1 MRNFKLSLSTE
12 IYFGKGQIANLG
24 GLVRQYG
31 SKILL
36 VIGGRS
42 VKRYGIFDEVISQI
56 KDINY
61 IEFSG
66 VESNP
71 RLETVRKGIEICK
84 QEDIDFILAV
94 GGGSVIDA
102 GKAIAL
108 GSLLEVSPRNEDI
121 WEYFLTGKNIDKAL
135 PIGVVLT
142 ISATGSEMNGNC
154 VITNWETRQKYA
166 IHSEVLKPKFSIL
179 DPKYTFTVS
188 KKHTAAGI
196 ADITS
201 HILEQYFSSTKTAYI
216 TDRVSEAVLKTV
228 FFWGPIAYEEPEN
241 YEARANIMW
250 AGTIALNELLGCGK
264 VSDWATHIMEHGL
277 SAYYDISHGI
287 GLAILTPYW
296 MEYVLDESTLWKF
309 VEYGR
314 NMFGID
320 EAKEAIKRTREFFN
334 RLGLPSKLREVNID
348 DKYFKEMCEDIN
360 NRFGEIGNFKKLSK
374 KDIYNIYKMALKM

>member
-1 MRNFKLSLSTE
+1 MRNFKLNLPTE
-12 IYFGKGQIANLG
+12 IYFGEGQIENLG
-24 GLVRQYG
+24 GLVKQYGGKTYG
-31 SKILL
+31 SKILV
-36 VIGGRS
+36 VIGGGS
-42 VKRYGIFDEVISQI
+42 VKRNGIFDAVISQI
-56 KDINY
+56 KDIDY
-61 IEFSG
+61 IEFAG
-66 VESNP
+66 VEPNP

-84 QEDIDFILAV
+84 QENIDFILAV

-102 GKAIAL
+102 GKAIAFS
-108 GSLLEVSPRNEDI
+108 SLINEDI
-121 WEYFLTGKNIDKAL
+121 WEYFLTGKEINKAL
-135 PIGVVLT
+135 PIGTVLT
-142 ISATGSEMNGNC
+142 LAATGSEMNGNC
-154 VITNWETRQKYA
+154 VITNWKTRQKYP
-166 IHSEVLKPKFSIL
+166 IHSDLLNPKFSIL
-179 DPKYTFTVS
+179 DPTYTFTVS

-196 ADITS
+196 ADIIS
-201 HILEQYFSSTKTAYI
+201 HIVEQYFSPTKTAYI
-216 TDRVSEAVLKTV
+216 TDRLSEAILKTV
-228 FFWGPIAYEEPEN
+228 FFWGPVAYQKPEN

-277 SAYYDISHGI
+277 SAYYDISHGV

-296 MEYVLDESTLWKF
+296 MEYVFDDDTLWKF

-374 KDIYNIYKMALKM
+374 RDIYNIYKMAL